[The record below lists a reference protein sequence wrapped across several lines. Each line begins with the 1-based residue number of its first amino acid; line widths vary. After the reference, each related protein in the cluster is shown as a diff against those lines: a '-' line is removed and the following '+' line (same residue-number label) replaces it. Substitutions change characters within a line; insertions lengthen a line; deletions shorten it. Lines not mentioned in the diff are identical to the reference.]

1 MVAEALR
8 NATYRT
14 AGKVI
19 LTAVSPVQ
27 KLFNKPGLTHAFCNR
42 QAINILDQDGFSGY
56 AKIVEEFQQQLDQG
70 VNWADEGFKNTAHFY
85 RSDSGKGLPGCWD
98 AGVECERHWQKAV
111 WNWRAGR
118 YERAF
123 YYLGAAVHLVQDL
136 CVPHHA
142 LGLLFDG
149 HQEYEDW
156 AEVNCY
162 KYRVWGGG
170 IYEHGR
176 TCYDW
181 VKANAESAQKYMPL
195 VRDGVPESDYRRA
208 TTVLLPLAQRTTA
221 GFIACFLNH
230 MGLRENV
237 ELSFYA

>member
-1 MVAEALR
+1 MVAEAMR

-27 KLFNKPGLTHAFCNR
+27 KLFSKQGLTHAFCNR
-42 QAINILDQDGFSGY
+42 QAINILYRDGFPGY
-56 AKIVEEFQQQLDQG
+56 AKIAGEFRQQLDQG

-85 RSDSGKGLPGCWD
+85 RTDSGKGLPGCWD

-111 WNWRAGR
+111 GNWQAGR

-123 YYLGAAVHLVQDL
+123 HYLGAAVHLVQDL

-142 LGLLFDG
+142 LGFLFDG

-156 AEVNCY
+156 AEINSN
-162 KYRVWGGG
+162 KFRVWDRGK
-170 IYEHGR
+170 YEHDK
-176 TCYDW
+176 TCFEW
-181 VKANAESAQKYMPL
+181 VKSNAEVAGKFMRL
-195 VRDGVPESDYRRA
+195 VRDGASERDFYRA
-208 TTVLLPLAQRTTA
+208 TAVLLPLAQRTTA
-221 GFIACFLNH
+221 GFIACFLNQ
-230 MGLRENV
+230 MGINENV
-237 ELSFYA
+237 RLS